1 MNSDLNITPD
11 FLTIGHAAR
20 DITAD
25 GWRWGGTVTY
35 AALLAGA
42 WGVRSAVVTAL
53 AQEDVPAYQ
62 ALLGDDVLLHAIPSP
77 ATTTMENIYTDEG
90 RQQLVHARAAR
101 IEPRHVPAAW
111 RDAPVILVGPILHD
125 ISTKFSGFFPEKSLV
140 GMTIQGRLR
149 SHRGGRVYRQLW
161 HRAEHEFPAYD
172 ALFFSIEDVQYSMPL
187 AEAYAALVPM
197 AVMTRGSDGAT
208 RIHDGTFYEL
218 AALPAQPV
226 DLTGA
231 GDIFAAAFMLC
242 YAEFGDQVAAH
253 YLANAAAACSIEHVG
268 ASGIPTLQQA
278 KARLRLAKG

>member
-1 MNSDLNITPD
+1 MSSVPQDTPS

-20 DITAD
+20 DITPD

-35 AALLAGA
+35 AALLARA
-42 WGVRSAVVTAL
+42 WGLRTGVVTAV
-53 AQEDVPAYQ
+53 AQEDVPGYQ

-90 RQQLVHARAAR
+90 RQQLVHAKAAR

-111 RDAPVILVGPILHD
+111 RNASVVLVGPILQD

-172 ALFFSIEDVQYSMPL
+172 ALFFSIEDVRSNLLL
-187 AEAYAALVPM
+187 AEAYAELAPI
-197 AVMTRGSDGAT
+197 AVMTQGSDGAS
-208 RIHDGTFYEL
+208 RIQDGKFYEL
-218 AALPAQPV
+218 DALPAQPV

-242 YAEFGDQVAAH
+242 YAEWSDQVAAH
-253 YLANAAAACSIEHVG
+253 YYANAAAACSIEHIGV
-268 ASGIPTLQQA
+268 SGIPTFQQA
-278 KARLRLAKG
+278 KARLSLALG